1 MEEYW
6 WWKYGKSTII
16 LTFSTNMV
24 LLLSKVHN
32 IITNILT
39 HIDPITLILIMSL
52 CSHFIIRSFK
62 KSLEDQLEF
71 GQQVI
76 SPQLS
81 NGWYSSY
88 NCCFGRQGEEVK
100 RWPWQKKKLRQ
111 FSFSK
116 EFIWHVQN
124 IHHLP
129 LNNYFTLQK
138 HNPEVQTYRV
148 EAEGE
153 GLHKSINAYF
163 AVLF

>member
-1 MEEYW
+1 ME
-6 WWKYGKSTII
+6 KSTI
-16 LTFSTNMV
+16 TFSTNMV

-52 CSHFIIRSFK
+52 CSHFIIRSFE

-88 NCCFGRQGEEVK
+88 NCCLARQREEVE

-129 LNNYFTLQK
+129 KQLLSIAKNTILRYK
-138 HNPEVQTYRV
+138 HIEWRLRGEVCIKV
-148 EAEGE
+148 
-153 GLHKSINAYF
+153 
-163 AVLF
+163 